1 MTTEVGITNGAPL
14 RIFLNLRAGLP
25 RAPVAQSDGADG
37 RGRPPPEGIPPRPI
51 LTVLSPRHV
60 MALYAVIMAGGVG
73 SRFWPSSRRAHPK
86 QFLDVFGEASMI
98 QSTFA
103 RLQPLVPAENVFVVT
118 NTDYAAQTREHLPAV
133 PHGNVLAEP
142 VARNTAPCVA
152 LAAARLLALD
162 PDATMLVLPA
172 DHVITNVARF
182 HAVLHAAVA
191 AAQGPEANGE
201 RPLVTLGIR
210 PTHPETGYGY
220 LQYDADG
227 DDGSEP
233 DTGPGRR
240 TPRAHRVLTFAEKP
254 DLATA
259 ERFLDAG
266 DFLWNSGMFVWRA
279 DAILAALDEH
289 LPAVY
294 ALFAPL
300 GAAFGTD
307 GEADA
312 VADAYERSPKIS
324 IDYGVMERA
333 RNVLVVPGAFGW
345 SDVGDWRAVHD
356 LADKDEAGNRAE
368 GNVILQDTARSF
380 ARASDGRLVVLVGM
394 RDAVVVD
401 TGDAVLVCHREK
413 AQQVKDVVDFLGVHG
428 MENYT

>member
-1 MTTEVGITNGAPL
+1 
-14 RIFLNLRAGLP
+14 
-25 RAPVAQSDGADG
+25 
-37 RGRPPPEGIPPRPI
+37 
-51 LTVLSPRHV
+51 

-73 SRFWPSSRRAHPK
+73 SRFWPSSRRANPK
-86 QFLDVFGEASMI
+86 QFLDVFGDASMI
-98 QSTFA
+98 QNTFA
-103 RLQPLVPAENVFVVT
+103 RLQPLVPAERVFVVT
-118 NTDYAAQTREHLPAV
+118 NTDYAGKTREHLPAV
-133 PHGNVLAEP
+133 PPENILTEP

-152 LAAARLLALD
+152 FAAARLHALD
-162 PDATMLVLPA
+162 PDATMIVLPA

-182 HAVLHAAVA
+182 HDVLQAAVE
-191 AAQGPEANGE
+191 AAQGPARDGE

-220 LQYDADG
+220 LQFDADG
-227 DDGSEP
+227 DQDGIRDE
-233 DTGPGRR
+233 GPGSA
-240 TPRAHRVLTFAEKP
+240 TPQAHHVLTFAEKP

-279 DAILAALDEH
+279 DAILDAIATY
-289 LPAVY
+289 LPEVH

-300 GAAFGTD
+300 EAAFGAP
-307 GEADA
+307 GEAAA
-312 VADAYERSPKIS
+312 VADAYERAPKIS
-324 IDYGVMERA
+324 IDYGVMEQA
-333 RNVLVVPGAFGW
+333 RNVLVVPGDFGW

-368 GNVILQDTARSF
+368 GRVILQDTARSF

-401 TGDAVLVCHREK
+401 TGDAVLVCHRDK

-428 MENYT
+428 MDDVI